1 MRLAGFG
8 QPPASGAEVSNRQSI
23 LQARD
28 RSRSRVLASAAVW
41 LAASCISLGVLAQ
54 DAPVDAPATRLTAP
68 ATPGA
73 RSSGPGD
80 TLSEPA
86 LRQAWQSALWPA
98 DIARLAASCAD
109 RYPGQDLAAEAAS
122 QRDRAQRSAA
132 LLQQPTVQLF
142 RRAFAVSAESGHEAP
157 LLRRAALG
165 DAAAA
170 LQLARQTAQAG
181 EARLAHGWLQ
191 FASELGSDQATYAL
205 ALHYRREAQPWLA
218 SHYEARAVALGFE
231 PPTALNHLR

>member
-1 MRLAGFG
+1 M
-8 QPPASGAEVSNRQSI
+8 SNRQSSI
-23 LQARD
+23 QARD
-28 RSRSRVLASAAVW
+28 SSRSRVLRRAAVW
-41 LAASCISLGVLAQ
+41 LAASCLSGGVLAQ
-54 DAPVDAPATRLTAP
+54 LAPADAPDTLVAALT
-68 ATPGA
+68 TPVA
-73 RSSGPGD
+73 RSSGPVAT
-80 TLSEPA
+80 TLNEPA

-98 DIARLAASCAD
+98 DIARLAASYAD

-122 QRDRAQRSAA
+122 QRDRAQKSAT

-181 EARLAHGWLQ
+181 DARLAHGWLQ
-191 FASELGSDQATYAL
+191 FASELGSNQAAYAL
-205 ALHYRREAQPWLA
+205 ALHYRREAQPLLA
-218 SHYEARAVALGFE
+218 SQYQARAVALGFE
-231 PPTALNHLR
+231 PPLALNHLR